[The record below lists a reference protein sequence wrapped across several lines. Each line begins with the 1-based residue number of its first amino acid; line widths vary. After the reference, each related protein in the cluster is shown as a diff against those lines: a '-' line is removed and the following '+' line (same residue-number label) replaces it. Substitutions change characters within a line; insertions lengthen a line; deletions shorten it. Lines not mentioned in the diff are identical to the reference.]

1 MTPVRGDLPARK
13 RINRLYDESLY
24 RFDAVEPSYWE
35 ATGGALSFASTALRG
50 DASCDVAV
58 IGGGYS
64 GLSTAY
70 HLAGNLQADVRVLE
84 AGHIGWGASGRNGG
98 FCSLGGSKLGLASA
112 VRRYGIE
119 AVRHYWRA
127 QVDAV
132 ELVRSLILEEG
143 IDAQI
148 TGDEEL
154 AVACS
159 ARSFAELRAHA
170 LDQFTLLRLDA
181 SVVPADEFRERYF
194 DSPQQHGAIRIR
206 PTFGLHPVRL
216 VRGLARAAVARG
228 AILHAGSEVLAWQKS
243 GDVHLLSTAGGT
255 LRAKKVVMAA
265 NGFMPEH
272 LHRSFAG
279 RPMPMISAIVVTRPL
294 SDVEL
299 GAHRWQ
305 SSTPM
310 ITARNLLNYF
320 RLLPDRRLLFGG
332 RGHSSGGAA
341 GTASN
346 YELLISQMRQ
356 LCPAWHDVTIDYRWQ
371 GLVCFTRR
379 LTPSIGRL
387 ADDPS
392 VFFAFGYHGNGVNTS
407 IWAGRE
413 IAGWI
418 ASGAGNAVPASIP
431 LMVQGLSERFPLAAI
446 RLWYLRARLAM
457 LRAADRIDDL
467 RS

>member
-1 MTPVRGDLPARK
+1 VSTSKGHIPAHK
-13 RINRLYDESLY
+13 PAKRLYHDSLY

-35 ATGGALSFASTALRG
+35 ATSGELSVESAALSA

-70 HLAGNLQADVRVLE
+70 HLAKDLQADVRVLE

-98 FCSLGGSKLGLASA
+98 FCSLGGNKLGLAAA
-112 VRRYGIE
+112 VRRYGLD
-119 AVRHYWRA
+119 AVRHYWRS

-132 ELVRSLILEEG
+132 ELVRSLVSEENINAG
-143 IDAQI
+143 I

-159 ARSFAELRAHA
+159 TRSFAELRAHA
-170 LDQFTLLRLDA
+170 LDQFTLLQLDA
-181 SVVPADEFRERYF
+181 SVVSRDEFRERYF
-194 DSPQQHGAIRIR
+194 DSPLQHGAIRIR
-206 PTFGLHPVRL
+206 PTFGLHPLRL
-216 VRGLARAAVARG
+216 VRGLARAAVTKG
-228 AILHAGSEVLAWQKS
+228 AILHARSEVLAWQKS
-243 GDVHLLSTAGGT
+243 GGVHLLSTAGGT
-255 LRAKKVVMAA
+255 VRAKKVVMAA

-272 LHRSFAG
+272 LHPSFAG

-294 SDVEL
+294 TESEL
-299 GAHRWQ
+299 GAQQWQ
-305 SSTPM
+305 SHAPM
-310 ITARNLLNYF
+310 ITARRLLNYF

-341 GTASN
+341 GTARN
-346 YELLISQMRQ
+346 YALLVSQMRQ
-356 LCPAWHDVTIDYRWQ
+356 LCPAWRTVPIDYQWQ

-379 LTPSIGRL
+379 LTPAVGRL
-387 ADDPS
+387 SDDPS
-392 VFFAFGYHGNGVNTS
+392 VYFAFGYHGNGVNTS

-418 ASGAGNAVPASIP
+418 AGGDQNDAPASIP
-431 LMVQGLSERFPLAAI
+431 VMVRGLSGRFPLAAI

-457 LRAADRIDDL
+457 MRAADRIDEF
-467 RS
+467 RN

>member
-1 MTPVRGDLPARK
+1 MTSAGGNMRAGK
-13 RINRLYDESLY
+13 RVKRLYHDNLY
-24 RFDAVEPSYWE
+24 RFDAVERSYWE
-35 ATGGALSFASTALRG
+35 ATGGQQSFECAALRAN
-50 DASCDVAV
+50 ASCDVAV

-64 GLSTAY
+64 GLSTGY
-70 HLAGNLQADVRVLE
+70 HLARNLQAEVRVLE
-84 AGHIGWGASGRNGG
+84 AGHIGWGASGRNAG

-112 VRRYGIE
+112 VRHFGID
-119 AVRHYWRA
+119 AVRHYWRS
-127 QVDAV
+127 QVEAV
-132 ELVRSLILEEG
+132 ELVRNLISDEN

-154 AVACS
+154 DVACS
-159 ARSFAELRAHA
+159 ERSFAELRAHA

-216 VRGLARAAVARG
+216 VRGLAGAAVAQG
-228 AILHAGSEVLAWQKS
+228 ATLHARCEVLAWQKS
-243 GDVHLLSTAGGT
+243 GGVHLLSTPGGT
-255 LRAKKVVMAA
+255 LRARIVVMAG

-272 LHRSFAG
+272 LHRSFTG

-299 GAHRWQ
+299 GKHHWQ
-305 SSTPM
+305 SYTPM

-332 RGHSSGGAA
+332 RGHSSGTAA
-341 GTASN
+341 GTAKN
-346 YELLISQMRQ
+346 HALLISQMRQ
-356 LCPAWHDVTIDYRWQ
+356 LCPAWHDVAIDYQWQ

-392 VFFAFGYHGNGVNTS
+392 VFFAFGYHGNGVNTA

-418 ASGAGNAVPASIP
+418 ANGVGNRVPASIP
-431 LMVQGLSERFPLAAI
+431 AMVQGLSGRFPLAAM